1 MNAPVLGFVLLL
13 SAATSIVCGLA
24 PALHAS
30 GRDLARTM
38 REAGRGLAGSS
49 RQAAVR
55 KALVVAEV
63 ALALMLLAGSSVLLR
78 TFLSMERVELGVP
91 AEQVLTMRVP
101 LPAQRY
107 ADASRRI
114 AFFETLLPRI
124 AGTPGVAAVGLNT
137 GMHPVGNMRALVE
150 VPGQPPNGDPVQVHN
165 VNAGYF
171 SALRLRLAAGRLM
184 TDADVQRAAPVAVV
198 NESFARTRLAGRPPL
213 GQMVT
218 IPRLKQPPF
227 NAGAD
232 SFEIVGVVHDHPND
246 GLADP
251 VMPEVLVPY
260 TIAGVSSW
268 IVVRTE
274 GDPAAVTKSVVGQV
288 YAVDGG
294 QPVTGVMTL
303 AQLLKE
309 NEYATPRFNL
319 VLLSIFAAFGL
330 TLAVVGVYGVMSTA
344 VAQERQEIGVRMAF
358 GADSGTIVRMMLA
371 RGSRLLVAGTI
382 LGLAGSVAAG
392 RWLAGEVWRVTAV
405 DPLAFGV
412 VSLLLL
418 AVGLQACYWPAR
430 RAARTDPLVALR
442 EE

>member
-1 MNAPVLGFVLLL
+1 
-13 SAATSIVCGLA
+13 
-24 PALHAS
+24 
-30 GRDLARTM
+30 
-38 REAGRGLAGSS
+38 
-49 RQAAVR
+49 
-55 KALVVAEV
+55 
-63 ALALMLLAGSSVLLR
+63 
-78 TFLSMERVELGVP
+78 
-91 AEQVLTMRVP
+91 
-101 LPAQRY
+101 
-107 ADASRRI
+107 
-114 AFFETLLPRI
+114 
-124 AGTPGVAAVGLNT
+124 
-137 GMHPVGNMRALVE
+137 
-150 VPGQPPNGDPVQVHN
+150 VQVHN

-184 TDADVQRAAPVAVV
+184 TDADVQRAGPVAVV
-198 NESFARTRLAGRPPL
+198 NERFARTRLAGRPPL